1 MAYQHIF
8 QRYELKYLL
17 DAEQQ
22 AHMMDILARHM
33 APDRYG
39 LSQIRNIYYDTD
51 NYRLIR
57 ASIGKPA
64 YKEKLRVRSYGPASG
79 GDRVFV
85 ELKKKYDGVVYKR
98 RIHMPYEEANA
109 WLSGDRSKMPDTQI
123 GRELQYFADFY
134 EALQP
139 TVFLSYER
147 QAWYCP
153 DGSDFRIT
161 FDGNVLSR
169 QTQLDLSCPCGGTAL
184 LPPGKVLMELKTAGG
199 IPLWMTK
206 ALTEY
211 QIFKTSFS
219 KYGTAYETTIFKG
232 GIQHVI

>member
-1 MAYQHIF
+1 MAYQHVF
-8 QRYELKYLL
+8 RRYELKYLL
-17 DAEQQ
+17 DREQQ
-22 AHMMDILARHM
+22 THMLDILARHM

-57 ASIGKPA
+57 ASLEKPV
-64 YKEKLRVRSYGPASG
+64 YKEKLRLRSYGPASG
-79 GDRVFV
+79 RENIFV

-98 RIHMPYEEANA
+98 RIHMPYDEAGF

-123 GRELQYFADFY
+123 GREIQYFTDFY
-134 EALQP
+134 GSLQP
-139 TVFLSYER
+139 TVFLSYDR

-153 DGSDFRIT
+153 DGNDLRVT
-161 FDGNVLSR
+161 FDQNILSR
-169 QTQLDLSCPCGGTAL
+169 QTQLELSSPCSGTAL
-184 LPPGKVLMELKTAGG
+184 LPQGTVLMELKTVGG

-211 QIFKTSFS
+211 RIVKTSFS

-232 GIQHVI
+232 DLQHVI

>member
-1 MAYQHIF
+1 MAYQHVF

-17 DAEQQ
+17 DISQQ
-22 AHMMDILARHM
+22 ARIMDIMAQYM

-51 NYRLIR
+51 SYRLIR
-57 ASIGKPA
+57 ASLAKPV
-64 YKEKLRVRSYGPASG
+64 YKEKLRLRSYGPVSD
-79 GDRVFV
+79 GDNIFV

-98 RIHMPYEEANA
+98 RIHMPYAEASA

-123 GRELQYFADFY
+123 GREIGYFADFY
-134 EALQP
+134 GTLRP

-147 QAWYCP
+147 QAWYSL
-153 DGSDFRIT
+153 DGSDFRVT
-161 FDGNVLSR
+161 FDQNIQSR
-169 QTQLDLSCPCGGTAL
+169 LTQLHLSCPCGGSSL

-206 ALTEY
+206 ALTEN
-211 QIFKTSFS
+211 QIFKTSYS

-232 GIQHVI
+232 GIEYAV